1 MLQAL
6 RDATK
11 SNLMRAFLLI
21 LVVGFGMWGIGDI
34 FRASPSDQDAIRV
47 GDINVSAI
55 ETATI
60 FDQARRL
67 YYPDLNNN
75 EAIAQ
80 GLMNQVMG
88 ELVSRSLFEAEAA
101 RLGLVVTDE
110 MAKDAIRRN
119 PLFQDAAGNFNALLL
134 RDILARQ
141 GIGEAQLLAEIGYA
155 ERRNQLVASIASG
168 VRYAPPLAESMAAW
182 LAQRRQVRYAELA
195 IVPQNVPDPDNT
207 SLAAWYDEN
216 LDIFAVPIQREVTAV
231 VLTPEHY
238 LEAVSVSESDLRAGY
253 EARIDDYV
261 LPERR
266 DFLQM
271 VLPDLTTADEALTRL
286 KEGEDFADI
295 AHEIGGDS
303 IDDIRFT
310 DVVRGALLD
319 NLGDAIFSS
328 ALGVVADAIETDFGV
343 YVVEIIGIT
352 PAETTSFDEARDALA
367 GELRNEAAIT
377 MVYDSITIF
386 EDAQDGGATLEEAAE
401 IAKARVVTLPNIGRN
416 APPTN
421 NDGQGVDDIA
431 TSTAFRGAVWQQPI
445 GVDSSLI
452 ADENNTYFALR
463 VEAEMPQRT
472 RGLDEVREEA
482 IAAWKHE
489 TAISQTRAEAES
501 IIAANDFAGAV
512 KDAGAT
518 LIASPPFLQ
527 SGSGFDHEESSLI
540 AAASFAIA
548 KGDRTIVESGGTA
561 MIVLKLEDITEGDAE
576 ALALRQAQLLGDF
589 AAHLAADTE
598 EAITR
603 GLATIHSIDAN
614 PNAALRLLIG
624 NVQ

>member
-55 ETATI
+55 EAATI

-110 MAKDAIRRN
+110 MAKNAIRRN
-119 PLFQDAAGNFNALLL
+119 PLFQDDAGNFNALLL
-134 RDILARQ
+134 RDILARR

-195 IVPQNVPDPDNT
+195 IVPDNVPDPDNT
-207 SLAAWYDEN
+207 SLAVWYDAN
-216 LDIFAVPIQREVTAV
+216 QATFAVPIQREVTAV
-231 VLTPEHY
+231 VLTPDHY
-238 LEAVSVSESDLRAGY
+238 LGAVSVSESDLRAGY

-271 VLPDLTTADEALTRL
+271 VLPDLAAAEEVLTRL
-286 KEGEDFADI
+286 KGGEDFAEI
-295 AHEIGGDS
+295 ANEIGGDS

-310 DVVRGALLD
+310 QVERGALLD
-319 NLGDAIFSS
+319 NLGDAIFTGSV
-328 ALGVVADAIETDFGV
+328 GVIADAIETPFGV
-343 YVVEIIGIT
+343 YVVELIAVH
-352 PAETTSFDEARDALA
+352 PAETTSFDEARA
-367 GELRNEAAIT
+367 GLVDEMQNESAIN

-386 EDAQDGGATLEEAAE
+386 EDAQAGGATLEEAAE

-416 APPTN
+416 APPDTN
-421 NDGQGVDDIA
+421 GQDADDIA

-445 GVDSSLI
+445 GVDSGLI

-463 VEAEMPQRT
+463 VDSETPQRT
-472 RGLDEVREEA
+472 RGLDEVRSQA
-482 IAAWKHE
+482 IAAWKME
-489 TAISQTRAEAES
+489 TAISRTREEAES
-501 IIAANDFAGAV
+501 IIAANDFANAV
-512 KDAGAT
+512 KNAGAT

-548 KGDRTIVESGGTA
+548 KGDRTIVESGGA
-561 MIVLKLEDITEGDAE
+561 SMIVLKLEEITEGDAE
-576 ALALRQAQLLGDF
+576 ALALRQAQLLGEL
-589 AAHLAADTE
+589 ASHLAADTE

>member
-55 ETATI
+55 EAATI

-110 MAKDAIRRN
+110 MAKNAIRRN
-119 PLFQDAAGNFNALLL
+119 PLFQDDAGNFNALLL
-134 RDILARQ
+134 RDILARR

-168 VRYAPPLAESMAAW
+168 VRYAPPLAEAMAAW

-195 IVPQNVPDPDNT
+195 IVPDNVPDPDNT
-207 SLAAWYDEN
+207 SLGVWYDEN
-216 LDIFAVPIQREVTAV
+216 QDIFAVPIQREVTAV

-238 LEAVSVSESDLRAGY
+238 LGAVRVRESDLRAGY

-271 VLPDLTTADEALTRL
+271 VLPDLTAAEAVLTRL
-286 KEGEDFADI
+286 KGGEDFAEI
-295 AHEIGGDS
+295 ANEIGGDS

-310 DVVRGALLD
+310 QVERGALLD
-319 NLGDAIFSS
+319 NLGDAIFTGSV
-328 ALGVVADAIETDFGV
+328 GVIADAIETPFGV
-343 YVVEIIGIT
+343 YVVELIAVH
-352 PAETTSFDEARDALA
+352 PAETTSFEEARAGLA
-367 GELRNEAAIT
+367 AEMQNENAIN

-386 EDAQDGGATLEEAAE
+386 EDAQAGGATLEEAAE

-416 APPTN
+416 APLDT
-421 NDGQGVDDIA
+421 DGQDADDIA

-445 GVDSSLI
+445 GVDSGLI

-463 VEAEMPQRT
+463 VDSETPQRT

-482 IAAWKHE
+482 IAAWKME
-489 TAISQTRAEAES
+489 TAISRTREQAES
-501 IIAANDFAGAV
+501 IIAANDFADAV
-512 KDAGAT
+512 KNAGAT

-548 KGDRTIVESGGTA
+548 KGDRTIVESGGTS
-561 MIVLKLEDITEGDAE
+561 MIVLKLDEITEGDAE
-576 ALALRQAQLLGDF
+576 ALALRQAQLLAEF
-589 AAHLAADTE
+589 ASHLATDTE

>member
-55 ETATI
+55 EAATI

-110 MAKDAIRRN
+110 MAKNAIRRN
-119 PLFQDAAGNFNALLL
+119 PLFQDDAGNFNALLL
-134 RDILARQ
+134 RDILARR

-195 IVPQNVPDPDNT
+195 IVPENVADPDNT
-207 SLAAWYDEN
+207 SLAVWYDAN
-216 LDIFAVPIQREVTAV
+216 QATFAVPIQREVTAV

-238 LEAVSVSESDLRAGY
+238 LGAVSVSESDLRAGY

-271 VLPDLTTADEALTRL
+271 VLPDLTAAEAVLTRL
-286 KEGEDFADI
+286 KGGEDFAEI
-295 AHEIGGDS
+295 ALEIGGDS

-310 DVVRGALLD
+310 EVERGALLD
-319 NLGDAIFSS
+319 NLGDAIFAG
-328 ALGVVADAIETDFGV
+328 ALGVIADAIETPFGV
-343 YVVEIIGIT
+343 YVVELIAVH
-352 PAETTSFDEARDALA
+352 PAETTSFDEARA
-367 GELRNEAAIT
+367 GLVDEMQNENAIN

-416 APPTN
+416 APLDT
-421 NDGQGVDDIA
+421 DGQNVDDIA

-445 GVDSSLI
+445 GVDSGLI

-463 VEAEMPQRT
+463 VDSETPQRT
-472 RGLDEVREEA
+472 RRLDEVRSQA
-482 IAAWKHE
+482 IAAWKME
-489 TAISQTRAEAES
+489 TAISQTREEAES
-501 IIAANDFAGAV
+501 IIAANDFADAV
-512 KDAGAT
+512 KNAGAT

-548 KGDRTIVESGGTA
+548 KGDRTIVESGGAA
-561 MIVLKLEDITEGDAE
+561 MIVLKLDEITEGDAE
-576 ALALRQAQLLGDF
+576 ALALRQAQLLAEF
-589 AAHLAADTE
+589 ATHLAADTE

>member
-55 ETATI
+55 EAATI
-60 FDQARRL
+60 FDQARRF

-119 PLFQDAAGNFNALLL
+119 PLFQDDAGNFNALLL
-134 RDILARQ
+134 RDILARR

-195 IVPQNVPDPDNT
+195 IVPENVPDPDDT
-207 SLAAWYDEN
+207 SLAVWYDAN
-216 LDIFAVPIQREVTAV
+216 QATFAVPIQREVTAV

-238 LEAVSVSESDLRAGY
+238 LGTVSVSESDLRAGY

-271 VLPDLTTADEALTRL
+271 VLPDLTAAEAVLTRL
-286 KEGEDFADI
+286 KGGEDFAEI
-295 AHEIGGDS
+295 ALEIGGDS

-310 DVVRGALLD
+310 EVERGALLD
-319 NLGDAIFSS
+319 NLGDAIFAGSV
-328 ALGVVADAIETDFGV
+328 GVIADAIETPFGV
-343 YVVEIIGIT
+343 YVVELIAVH
-352 PAETTSFDEARDALA
+352 PAETTSFEEARAGLA
-367 GELRNEAAIT
+367 AEMQNENAIN

-386 EDAQDGGATLEEAAE
+386 EDAQAGGATLEEAAE

-416 APPTN
+416 APPDT
-421 NDGQGVDDIA
+421 DGQGVDDIA

-445 GVDSSLI
+445 GVDSGLI

-463 VEAEMPQRT
+463 VDSETPQRT
-472 RGLDEVREEA
+472 RRLDEVRSQA
-482 IAAWKHE
+482 IAAWKME
-489 TAISQTRAEAES
+489 SAISQTRAEAES
-501 IIAANDFAGAV
+501 IIAADDFADAV
-512 KDAGAT
+512 KNAGAT

-548 KGDRTIVESGGTA
+548 KGDRTIVESGGAT
-561 MIVLKLEDITEGDAE
+561 MIVLKLEEITEGDAE
-576 ALALRQAQLLGDF
+576 ALALRQAQLLAEF
-589 AAHLAADTE
+589 ATHLAADTE

>member
-47 GDINVSAI
+47 GDVKVSAI
-55 ETATI
+55 EAATM
-60 FDQARRL
+60 FDQARRI
-67 YYPDLNNN
+67 YYPNLNNN

-80 GLMNQVMG
+80 GLMNQVMA

-119 PLFQDAAGNFNALLL
+119 PLFQDASGNFDALLL
-134 RDILARQ
+134 RDVLALQ
-141 GIGEAQLLAEIGYA
+141 GIDEAQLLAEIGYA
-155 ERRNQLVASIASG
+155 ERRNQLVTSIASG
-168 VRYAPPLAESMAAW
+168 VRYAPPLAEVMAAW

-195 IVPQNVPDPDNT
+195 IVPENVPDPDNT

-216 LDIFAVPIQREVTAV
+216 QATFAVPIQRAVTAV
-231 VLTPEHY
+231 VLTPDHY
-238 LEAVSVSESDLRAGY
+238 LEAVRVTESELREGY

-271 VLPDLTTADEALTRL
+271 VLPDLTAAKAVLTRL
-286 KEGEDFADI
+286 KTGEDFAEI
-295 AHEIGGDS
+295 ANEIAGDS
-303 IDDIRFT
+303 LDDIRFT
-310 DVVRGALLD
+310 QVERGALLD
-319 NLGDAIFSS
+319 NLGDAIFTGSV
-328 ALGVVADAIETDFGV
+328 GVIADAIETPFGV
-343 YVVEIIGIT
+343 YVVELIAVH
-352 PAETTSFDEARDALA
+352 PAETTSFDEARA
-367 GELRNEAAIT
+367 GLMDEMQNESAIN
-377 MVYDSITIF
+377 MVYDNIAIF
-386 EDAQDGGATLEEAAE
+386 EDAQAGGATLEEAAE
-401 IAKARVVTLPNIGRN
+401 IAKAKLITIPNIGRN
-416 APPTN
+416 APAQ
-421 NDGQGVDDIA
+421 DVDDIA

-445 GVDSSLI
+445 GVDSGLI

-463 VEAEMPQRT
+463 VDTETPQRT
-472 RGLDEVREEA
+472 RALDEVRSQV
-482 IAAWKHE
+482 IAAWKME
-489 TAISQTRAEAES
+489 TAITQTRQQAER
-501 IIAANDFAGAV
+501 IIAANDFANAV
-512 KDAGAT
+512 KNAGAT
-518 LIASPPFLQ
+518 LIESPPFLQ

-548 KGDRTIVESGGTA
+548 KGDRTIVESGGAA
-561 MIVLKLEDITEGDAE
+561 MIVLKLDEITEGNAE
-576 ALALRQAQLLGDF
+576 ALALRQEQLLGDF
-589 AAHLAADTE
+589 ASHLVADTE

-603 GLATIHSIDAN
+603 GLATIHDIDAD

>member
-55 ETATI
+55 EAATI

-110 MAKDAIRRN
+110 MAKNAIRRN
-119 PLFQDAAGNFNALLL
+119 PLFQDDAGNFNALLL
-134 RDILARQ
+134 RDILARR

-195 IVPQNVPDPDNT
+195 IVPDNVPDPDNT
-207 SLAAWYDEN
+207 SLGVWYDDN
-216 LDIFAVPIQREVTAV
+216 QDIFAVPIQREVTAV

-238 LEAVSVSESDLRAGY
+238 LGAVRVRESDLLAGY

-271 VLPDLTTADEALTRL
+271 VLPDLTAAEAVLTRL
-286 KEGEDFADI
+286 KDGEDFAEI
-295 AHEIGGDS
+295 AREIGGDS

-310 DVVRGALLD
+310 QVERGALLD
-319 NLGDAIFSS
+319 NLGDAIF
-328 ALGVVADAIETDFGV
+328 AGDVGVIADAIETPFGV
-343 YVVEIIGIT
+343 YVVELIAVH
-352 PAETTSFDEARDALA
+352 PAETTSFEEARAGLA
-367 GELRNEAAIT
+367 AEMQNENAIN

-386 EDAQDGGATLEEAAE
+386 EDAQAGGATLEEAAE

-416 APPTN
+416 APPDT
-421 NDGQGVDDIA
+421 DGQDADDIA

-445 GVDSSLI
+445 GVDSGLI

-463 VEAEMPQRT
+463 VDSETPQRT
-472 RGLDEVREEA
+472 RRLDEVRSQA
-482 IAAWKHE
+482 IAAWKME
-489 TAISQTRAEAES
+489 SAISRTREEAES
-501 IIAANDFAGAV
+501 IIAADDFADAV
-512 KDAGAT
+512 QSAGAT

-548 KGDRTIVESGGTA
+548 KGDRTIVESGGAT
-561 MIVLKLEDITEGDAE
+561 MIVLKLEEITEGDAE
-576 ALALRQAQLLGDF
+576 ALALRQAQLLAEF
-589 AAHLAADTE
+589 ASHLAADTE

>member
-21 LVVGFGMWGIGDI
+21 LVVGFAMWGIGDI
-34 FRASPSDQDAIRV
+34 FRASPNDQDAIRV

-110 MAKDAIRRN
+110 MAKNAIRRN
-119 PLFQDAAGNFNALLL
+119 PLFQDDAGNFNALLL
-134 RDILARQ
+134 RDILARR

-195 IVPQNVPDPDNT
+195 IVPDNVPDPDDT
-207 SLAAWYDEN
+207 SLGVWYDDN
-216 LDIFAVPIQREVTAV
+216 QDIFAVPIQREVTAV

-238 LEAVSVSESDLRAGY
+238 LGAVRVRESDLRAGY

-271 VLPDLTTADEALTRL
+271 VLPDLTAAEAVLTRL
-286 KEGEDFADI
+286 KGGEDFAEI
-295 AHEIGGDS
+295 ALEIGGDS

-310 DVVRGALLD
+310 QVERGALLD
-319 NLGDAIFSS
+319 NLGDAIFAG
-328 ALGVVADAIETDFGV
+328 ALGVIADAIETPFGV
-343 YVVEIIGIT
+343 YVVELIAVH
-352 PAETTSFDEARDALA
+352 PAETTSFEEARAGLA
-367 GELRNEAAIT
+367 AEMQNESAIN

-386 EDAQDGGATLEEAAE
+386 EEAQAGGATLEEAAE
-401 IAKARVVTLPNIGRN
+401 IAKARVVMLPNVGRN
-416 APPTN
+416 APPDT
-421 NDGQGVDDIA
+421 DGQDADDIA

-445 GVDSSLI
+445 GVDSGLI

-463 VEAEMPQRT
+463 VDSETPQRT
-472 RGLDEVREEA
+472 RRLDEVRSQA
-482 IAAWKHE
+482 IAAWKME
-489 TAISQTRAEAES
+489 TAISRTRKQAES

-548 KGDRTIVESGGTA
+548 KGDRTIVESGGAT
-561 MIVLKLEDITEGDAE
+561 MIVLKLEEITEGDAE
-576 ALALRQAQLLGDF
+576 ALALRQAQLLGEF
-589 AAHLAADTE
+589 ASHLAADTE

>member
-55 ETATI
+55 EAATI

-119 PLFQDAAGNFNALLL
+119 PLFQDDAGNFNALLL
-134 RDILARQ
+134 RDILARR

-195 IVPQNVPDPDNT
+195 IVPDNVPDPDDT
-207 SLAAWYDEN
+207 SLGVWYDEN
-216 LDIFAVPIQREVTAV
+216 QDIFAVPIQREVTAV

-238 LEAVSVSESDLRAGY
+238 LGAVSVSENDLREGY

-271 VLPDLTTADEALTRL
+271 VLPDLTAAEAVLTRL
-286 KEGEDFADI
+286 KGGEDFAEI
-295 AHEIGGDS
+295 ALEIGGDS

-310 DVVRGALLD
+310 QVERGALLD
-319 NLGDAIFSS
+319 NLGDAIFAGSV
-328 ALGVVADAIETDFGV
+328 GVIADAIETPFGV
-343 YVVEIIGIT
+343 YVVELIAVH
-352 PAETTSFDEARDALA
+352 PAETTSFEEARAGLA
-367 GELRNEAAIT
+367 AEMQNENAIN

-386 EDAQDGGATLEEAAE
+386 EDAQAGGATLEEAAE
-401 IAKARVVTLPNIGRN
+401 IAKARVVMLPNVGRN
-416 APPTN
+416 APAHE
-421 NDGQGVDDIA
+421 VDDIA

-445 GVDSSLI
+445 GVDSGLI

-463 VEAEMPQRT
+463 VDSETPQRT
-472 RGLDEVREEA
+472 RRLDEVRSQA
-482 IAAWKHE
+482 IAAWKME
-489 TAISQTRAEAES
+489 SAISRTRAEAES
-501 IIAANDFAGAV
+501 IIAADDFADAV
-512 KDAGAT
+512 QSAGTT

-540 AAASFAIA
+540 AAASFAIG
-548 KGDRTIVESGGTA
+548 KGDRTIVESGGAT
-561 MIVLKLEDITEGDAE
+561 MIVLKLEEITEGDAE
-576 ALALRQAQLLGDF
+576 ALALRQAQLLAEF
-589 AAHLAADTE
+589 ASHLAADTE